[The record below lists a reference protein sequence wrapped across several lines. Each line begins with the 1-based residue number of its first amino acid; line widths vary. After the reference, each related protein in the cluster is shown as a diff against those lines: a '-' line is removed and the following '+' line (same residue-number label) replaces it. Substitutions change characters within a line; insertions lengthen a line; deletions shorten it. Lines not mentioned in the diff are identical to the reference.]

1 MDLQTRKLE
10 FIQEFL
16 KLQNADA
23 ISRLEKLLKVEK
35 VWDRD
40 DLKAMSPEEFKGRID
55 RSIADSENGRLT
67 ELSKLLSEIEG
78 WK

>member
-16 KLQNADA
+16 KLQNSDA

-40 DLKAMSPEEFKGRID
+40 DLKAMSPEEFQGRID

-67 ELSKLLSEIEG
+67 ELSELLSEIEG

>member
-16 KLQNADA
+16 KLQNSDA
-23 ISRLEKLLKVEK
+23 ISRLEKLLKAEK

-40 DLKAMSPEEFKGRID
+40 GLKAMSPEEFQGRID

-67 ELSKLLSEIEG
+67 ELSELLSEIEG